1 MCHVTQCSRKRNQQN
16 FLFWKPQARE
26 KAFPHRNSRSP
37 CAECPPRTTASCGRF
52 CAAPSR
58 ELLFRFSR
66 SFLFASVT
74 LCKNCRAP
82 LSCGRVCG
90 GQGNLCRQTCI
101 VLTAICGALSPTQAR
116 PAVSTHNQR
125 APPRL
130 LCLSL
135 SDPLAWRSRP
145 VVVVRADGV

>member
-1 MCHVTQCSRKRNQQN
+1 MAIYISPRDQMCHVTQCSRKRNQQN

-37 CAECPPRTTASCGRF
+37 CAECPPRTTASCGSF

-74 LCKNCRAP
+74 LCKKLPGPSFLRPLLRRAGKSVSP
-82 LSCGRVCG
+82 DVYCPHGYLRCIISHAGPSCSEHA
-90 GQGNLCRQTCI
+90 Q
-101 VLTAICGALSPTQAR
+101 PAR
-116 PAVSTHNQR
+116 PS
-125 APPRL
+125 
-130 LCLSL
+130 S
-135 SDPLAWRSRP
+135 PL
-145 VVVVRADGV
+145 VFVIV